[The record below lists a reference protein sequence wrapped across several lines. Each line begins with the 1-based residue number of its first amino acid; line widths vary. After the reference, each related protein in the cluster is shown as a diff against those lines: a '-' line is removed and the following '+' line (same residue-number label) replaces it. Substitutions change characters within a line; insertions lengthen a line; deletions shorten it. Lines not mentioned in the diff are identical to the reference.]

1 MTTEDNSYLVSNA
14 VVHNCNQCTTND
26 FDTLTQGLSEEMVE
40 LATDMNPGTGW
51 VIGHEEVCDY
61 CDTNF
66 VCHQISTGE
75 YVNAWFDN
83 AKATCWT
90 P

>member
-51 VIGHEEVCDY
+51 VIGQEEVCDY